1 MRRDDSFA
9 LAVTMRSAFFKCTR
23 NFPHPHYI
31 FFASAA
37 SCGVDKET
45 TMLDIQR
52 YDQLG
57 AMKIDWLDAHYHFS
71 FASYHNPNRMGLGSL
86 RVINDDIVKAGGG
99 FAPHPHRDMEII
111 TYVREGA
118 ITHED
123 SLGNRGKTAAG
134 DIQVMSAGSGITHSE
149 WNEETVD
156 TRLYQIWI
164 HSRNKGTPPRWEAK
178 QFPKSEGA
186 LHLLASG
193 NLADKE
199 KGALWIDSDAAIWGG
214 VLKAKQSWQQP
225 LRAAAYLLVSTGEVV
240 INGETLKKG
249 DGVAI
254 THQPMLEIT
263 ANTASELV
271 LIDLAT

>member
-1 MRRDDSFA
+1 
-9 LAVTMRSAFFKCTR
+9 
-23 NFPHPHYI
+23 
-31 FFASAA
+31 
-37 SCGVDKET
+37 
-45 TMLDIQR
+45 MLDIQR

-57 AMKIDWLDAHYHFS
+57 SMQLDWLNAHYHFS
-71 FASYHNPNRMGLGSL
+71 FANYHNPARMGLGPL

-123 SLGNRGKTAAG
+123 SLGNRGKTSAG

-149 WNEETVD
+149 WNEEKVD

-178 QFPKSEGA
+178 QFPKAEGA

-193 NLADKE
+193 DATDKE
-199 KGALWIDSDAAIWGG
+199 KGALWIDSDGAIWGG
-214 VLKAKQSWQQP
+214 VLKAGQTWTQP
-225 LRAAAYLLVSTGEVV
+225 LRRAAYLLVSTGEIV

-254 THQPMLEIT
+254 TDQAMLEV
-263 ANTASELV
+263 AASAASELV
-271 LIDLAT
+271 LIDLA

>member
-1 MRRDDSFA
+1 
-9 LAVTMRSAFFKCTR
+9 
-23 NFPHPHYI
+23 
-31 FFASAA
+31 
-37 SCGVDKET
+37 
-45 TMLDIQR
+45 MLDIQR

-71 FASYHNPNRMGLGSL
+71 FANYHNPNRMGLGAL

-123 SLGNRGKTAAG
+123 SLGNKGKTAAG

-149 WNEETVD
+149 WNEEAVD

-178 QFPKSEGA
+178 QFPKAEGA

-193 NLADKE
+193 NMADKDN
-199 KGALWIDSDAAIWGG
+199 GALWIDSDAAIYGG
-214 VLKAKQSWQQP
+214 VLKAGQRWTQP
-225 LRAAAYLLVSTGEVV
+225 LSGSGYLLVSTGEVE
-240 INGETLKKG
+240 IEGETLKAG
-249 DGVAI
+249 DGSSISNVNQLVIAAK
-254 THQPMLEIT
+254 QS
-263 ANTASELV
+263 SELV
-271 LIDLAT
+271 WIDLPDTATNTKNLSLS